1 MYKLVNVFVD
11 SDAHGTFGF
20 RAIVTQ
26 SAGCC
31 YEGME
36 ARNVLFSIFWLNDIF
51 EMRLKGDTT
60 FNTMVRLKWLVQSDD
75 KFANGLYVNLR
86 ECNKNAYSFV
96 DLLRDDITAGL
107 DWRDITPT
115 DGDDAA
121 ADDDDADADVVSE
134 VLTVFGRL
142 KIISTEADGG
152 GVYYNPVLES
162 QQFKELIL
170 RDFTWSFYIDHIK
183 AHAECLLIQAMVAAL
198 YDSSYS
204 MSTEVTFEEGG
215 KKGVLTTCVG
225 KVHIN
230 DVVMYPNDGGHIYGC
245 KLILPWSRGGDVS
258 LYNTT
263 IDRLPAEI
271 NLLIKKKINE
281 SLNKIKFV

>member
-1 MYKLVNVFVD
+1 MYKLANVFVD

-36 ARNVLFSIFWLNDIF
+36 ARNVLFGMFYLNDIF

-60 FNTMVRLKWLVQSDD
+60 FNAMVWLKWLVQTDD

-96 DLLRDDITAGL
+96 DLLRDDVTAGL

-121 ADDDDADADVVSE
+121 ADDDDADVVSE

-142 KIISTEADGG
+142 KIISTAADDG
-152 GVYYNPVLES
+152 GVYYSPVLKS

-198 YDSSYS
+198 YDSTY
-204 MSTEVTFEEGG
+204 TVTTKITFEKEG

-230 DVVMYPNDGGHIYGC
+230 DVVMYPNEGGHICSC
-245 KLILPWSRGGDVS
+245 KLTLPWSSGDYVTM
-258 LYNTT
+258 YNTR
-263 IDRLPAEI
+263 IERLPVEI
-271 NLLIKKKINE
+271 DLLIKKKINE
-281 SLNKIKFV
+281 FLNKIKFV

>member
-36 ARNVLFSIFWLNDIF
+36 ARNVLFSMMRLNDIF
-51 EMRLKGDTT
+51 EMRLKGNTT
-60 FNTMVRLKWLVQSDD
+60 LNAMVRLKLLVQSDD
-75 KFANGLYVNLR
+75 KFADGLYVNLR
-86 ECNKNAYSFV
+86 DCNKNAYSFV
-96 DLLRDDITAGL
+96 DLLRDDVTAGL

-121 ADDDDADADVVSE
+121 ADDDDDAAVASE
-134 VLTVFGRL
+134 VFTVFGKL
-142 KIISTEADGG
+142 KIIATRADDG
-152 GVYYNPVLES
+152 GVYYSPVLES
-162 QQFKELIL
+162 QQFREIIL
-170 RDFTWSFYIDHIK
+170 RDFTWSFCIDLIK

-204 MSTEVTFEEGG
+204 TSTDITFEEGG

-230 DVVMYPNDGGHIYGC
+230 DVVLYPDEGGRIYSC
-245 KLILPWSRGGDVS
+245 KLTLPWSRCGDVS

-263 IDRLPAEI
+263 IDRLPVEI
-271 NLLIKKKINE
+271 DLLIKKKINE
-281 SLNKIKFV
+281 FLNKIKFV

>member
-1 MYKLVNVFVD
+1 MYKLVNVFVG

-20 RAIVTQ
+20 RAVVTQ

-36 ARNVLFSIFWLNDIF
+36 ARNVLFGMFCLNDIF

-60 FNTMVRLKWLVQSDD
+60 INTMVRLKWLVQSDD

-96 DLLRDDITAGL
+96 DLLRDDVTAGL

-121 ADDDDADADVVSE
+121 ADNDDADADVVSE

-183 AHAECLLIQAMVAAL
+183 AHAECLLIQAMAAAL

-204 MSTEVTFEEGG
+204 MCTEVTFEEGG

-230 DVVMYPNDGGHIYGC
+230 DVVMYPNEGGHIYSC
-245 KLILPWSRGGDVS
+245 KLILPWCSGGCVTMH
-258 LYNTT
+258 NTRT
-263 IDRLPAEI
+263 ERLPVQI
-271 NLLIKKKINE
+271 DLLIKKKINGF
-281 SLNKIKFV
+281 LNKIKFV